1 MYCSTVV
8 SITAVLLCEIIFL
21 SIFKRNLITNYQMK
35 KTTCIL
41 LALMTSASLW
51 ADNSDGNIKGKLLES
66 GTEKVIDYADL
77 FLYKNGVSEKPVMQT
92 FPNEKGEF
100 IFNEVENGTYTL
112 MVRLIGYDIV
122 TVKDIVINNEDKY
135 LGNLSMK
142 PLEMGISEVEVVA
155 SKRQLV
161 YKLDKKIV
169 EASANMMAGGGSA
182 VDILEN
188 TPSIRVDAEGEVTFR
203 GSSGFL
209 VYVDGKPSV
218 FSGTQALEHIPA
230 GQIENIEIITTPSA
244 KHDSDGDVGIINIIT
259 KKHSQQGLSG
269 MVNLSGSTWLSRNI
283 DFLLT
288 KQNTNS
294 RWYVGGQWTDRLRK
308 SDFDQE
314 KMTIV
319 GDQTTTSHSV
329 GPRTGD
335 NYNYSLKGG
344 WSIELP
350 KTSISVDVEG
360 GYGGN
365 KRKGEMNYKE
375 TRSINGS
382 EPQTEYY
389 RSIDDYDNSEKY
401 GLGSFA
407 LKHRFNDNG
416 HELSASAYYKYGG
429 DALEYFFND
438 LMSLEGKRVQ
448 GHRAYEAEHRETLR
462 ANLDYTLPINETAR
476 LEAGYQYY
484 SYLEDGD
491 YKMEWW
497 NPQGE
502 HFYWRDDIYNT
513 FYFQEGVNSI
523 YAILAKS
530 WNRFDVQAGVRGEHT
545 HTVLRSSVEGADRT
559 KNRFE
564 LFPSAHV
571 GYDFPGEHHLQA
583 SFSRRTTRPQLFYME
598 PYITYRDFYTAEIG
612 NPDIRPEYINSYELN
627 YRKDFGENQVSVTA
641 FHRSRKDKIER
652 LRVPFEAGVTLDS
665 MANVGHDY
673 STGLELSV
681 NLRPFKFWGT
691 TVNGSLY
698 HYKVKNERAAGGNTA
713 TSTNYDILWNNLFD
727 VAKYTRLQFDASFV
741 GPSVTTQG
749 RTDAYWYANMA
760 IRQQLFGRRLTAS
773 LVFRDIFRTAKYISD
788 IQTSDLRS
796 LTRIK
801 PKYPQIMLTL
811 SWTFN
816 SFSGKTSG
824 SKEDRM
830 DMFEG
835 IKH

>member
-1 MYCSTVV
+1 MKTLC
-8 SITAVLLCEIIFL
+8 VLLTCWLISL
-21 SIFKRNLITNYQMK
+21 SV
-35 KTTCIL
+35 
-41 LALMTSASLW
+41 W
-51 ADNSDGNIKGKLLES
+51 ANEPEHRIRGRLVEA

-77 FLYKNGVSEKPVMQT
+77 FLYEQGNEKPILQT
-92 FPNEKGEF
+92 FPDQQGLFLLQPKKT
-100 IFNEVENGTYTL
+100 GTYTL
-112 MVRLIGYDIV
+112 MVHLVGYDIL
-122 TVKDIVINNEDKY
+122 TVGDIHINAETGNHD
-135 LGNLSMK
+135 LGTLQLK
-142 PLEMGISEVEVVA
+142 PLEIGIAEVEVVA
-155 SKRQLV
+155 SKKQLI
-161 YKLDKKIV
+161 YKLDKKVV
-169 EASANMMAGGGSA
+169 EASANLMAGGGSA

-218 FSGTQALEHIPA
+218 FTGTQALEQIPA
-230 GQIENIEIITTPSA
+230 GHIENIELITTPSA

-259 KKHSQQGLSG
+259 KKHSQRGLSG
-269 MVNLSGSTWLSRNI
+269 IINLSGSTWLSRNV

-288 KQNTNS
+288 QQNQRS
-294 RWYVGGQWTDRLRK
+294 RWYVGGQWSDRLRK

-314 KMTIV
+314 KTTLVDGLKTI
-319 GDQTTTSHSV
+319 SHSI

-335 NYNYSLKGG
+335 NYHYSLKGG
-344 WSIELP
+344 WNLELP
-350 KTSISVDVEG
+350 RTSINIDLEG

-375 TRSINGS
+375 TQEAEGVPA
-382 EPQTEYY
+382 ETHYY
-389 RSIDDYDNSEKY
+389 TSIDDYDNSEKI
-401 GLGSFA
+401 GLGSVA
-407 LKHRFNDNG
+407 VKHRFDDNG
-416 HELSASAYYKYGG
+416 HELSGSVYYKYGG

-438 LMSLEGKRVQ
+438 LMTLEGKRQQ

-462 ANLDYTLPINETAR
+462 ANLDYSLPFGKQTKLET
-476 LEAGYQYY
+476 GYQYY

-497 NPQGE
+497 NPDEG

-513 FYFQEGVNSI
+513 FYFQEGVNSV
-523 YAILAKS
+523 YAILSQS
-530 WNRFDVQAGVRGEHT
+530 WNRLDVQAGVRGEHT

-564 LFPSAHV
+564 LFPSAHL
-571 GYDFPGEHHLQA
+571 GYTFPNDHRLLA
-583 SFSRRTTRPQLFYME
+583 SYSRRTTRPQLFYME

-612 NPDIRPEYINSYELN
+612 NPDIRPEYINSFEVN
-627 YRKDFGENQVSVTA
+627 YRKGWGENQLSVTA

-652 LRVPFEAGVTLDS
+652 LRVPYQAGVTLDS

-673 STGLELSV
+673 STGMEVSLNVRL
-681 NLRPFKFWGT
+681 LRWWNT
-691 TVNGSLY
+691 TVNGNLY
-698 HYKVKNERAAGGNTA
+698 HYKVKNERSAGGNTA
-713 TSTNYDILWNNLFD
+713 TSTNYDILWNNLFE

-749 RTDAYWYANMA
+749 RTDAYWYANLA
-760 IRQQLFGRRLTAS
+760 VRQQLFDRRLTAS
-773 LVFRDIFRTAKYISD
+773 LVFRDLFRSAKYVSD
-788 IQTSDLRS
+788 IQTADLRS

-816 SFSGKTSG
+816 SYKQ
-824 SKEDRM
+824 KAAKQQEDRSE
-830 DMFEG
+830 MFEG